1 MDSYYICVKYK
12 ATKSNTFLDSN
23 EKEIYDIE
31 RYYAV
36 PNELSA
42 NDIDSDG
49 KITNTNLL
57 KEYKLN
63 YDVIKHSDNI
73 HSTLIGYEII
83 WAEVRLKSI
92 KDRFILDLQK

>member
-12 ATKSNTFLDSN
+12 ATKSNTFFDSN
-23 EKEIYDIE
+23 EKEVYDVE
-31 RYYAV
+31 RHYV
-36 PNELSA
+36 LPNELLA

-49 KITNTNLL
+49 KITNINLL

-63 YDVIKHSDNI
+63 YDVIKHSDHI

-83 WAEVRLKSI
+83 SVQVQPKFI
-92 KDRFILDLQK
+92 KEQFVLNLQK